1 MEHKQNTQ
9 ETIISVVFII
19 LLLLFLNPFGFWMP
33 GMLLYMMIAG
43 LVVSFALF
51 ASFIWKEQ
59 ARDEREQL
67 HKMIA
72 GRVGYLSGIAVL
84 VLGVVVESITSH
96 VDPWLIAVLGAM
108 IIGKAVGHIYGQSR
122 N

>member
-1 MEHKQNTQ
+1 MEHKQNIQ
-9 ETIISVVFII
+9 ETIVSVVFII
-19 LLLLFLNPFGFWMP
+19 LLFLFLNPFDFWMP
-33 GMLLYMMIAG
+33 GMLLYMMIGG

-59 ARDEREQL
+59 AQDEREQL

-72 GRVGYLSGIAVL
+72 GRVGYLAGVAVL
-84 VLGVVVESITSH
+84 VSGVVVESIMSH

-108 IIGKAVGHIYGQSR
+108 IIGKIAGHVYGRRRS
-122 N
+122 

>member
-1 MEHKQNTQ
+1 MEHNQNIQ
-9 ETIISVVFII
+9 ETIISVVFIV
-19 LLLLFLNPFGFWMP
+19 LLFLFLNPFDFWMP

-51 ASFIWKEQ
+51 ASFIWKERS
-59 ARDEREQL
+59 RDEREQL
-67 HKMIA
+67 HKMMA
-72 GRVGYLSGIAVL
+72 GRVGYLSGVAVL

-108 IIGKAVGHIYGQSR
+108 IIGKIAGHIYGRRRS
-122 N
+122 

>member
-1 MEHKQNTQ
+1 MEHKQNIQ
-9 ETIISVVFII
+9 ETIISVVFIV
-19 LLLLFLNPFGFWMP
+19 LLFLFLNPFGFWMP

-108 IIGKAVGHIYGQSR
+108 IVGKIAGHIYGQRR

>member
-1 MEHKQNTQ
+1 MEYKQNIQ
-9 ETIISVVFII
+9 ETVISVVFIV
-19 LLLLFLNPFGFWMP
+19 LLFLFLNPFDFWMP
-33 GMLLYMMIAG
+33 GMLLYMMIGG

-59 ARDEREQL
+59 AQDEREQL

-72 GRVGYLSGIAVL
+72 GRVGYLAGVAVL
-84 VLGVVVESITSH
+84 VSGVVVESIMSH

-108 IIGKAVGHIYGQSR
+108 IIGKIAGHIYGRRRS
-122 N
+122 

>member
-1 MEHKQNTQ
+1 MEHKQNIQ
-9 ETIISVVFII
+9 ETIISVVFIV
-19 LLLLFLNPFGFWMP
+19 LLFLFLNPFDFWMP

-108 IIGKAVGHIYGQSR
+108 IVGKIAGHIYGQRR

>member
-1 MEHKQNTQ
+1 MEYKQNIQ
-9 ETIISVVFII
+9 ETVVSVVFIL
-19 LLLLFLNPFGFWMP
+19 LLLLFLNPFDLWMP
-33 GMLLYMMIAG
+33 DMLVYMMTGG
-43 LVVSFALF
+43 LVVLFALF
-51 ASFIWKEQ
+51 ASFIWKEG

-72 GRVGYLSGIAVL
+72 GRVGYLAGMAVL
-84 VLGVVVESITSH
+84 VLGVVWESMMAH

-108 IIGKAVGHIYGQSR
+108 IIGKIAGHIYGQRS